1 MSENHQDVRLLLG
14 AYVLGALDRA
24 DVQQVEEHL
33 SGCPACRDEVADL
46 ATLPE
51 VLRRRP
57 ATDAA
62 TLRPPTPAELLPA
75 LLHQVA
81 AHRRRERKRW
91 ALGAAVAASVAALAV
106 GGGVTLLTRGPSPTG
121 NEIPLSATAG
131 SSVGHVQLTVKPWG
145 SALTVDLSGL
155 PVRGPFVLQT
165 TARDGHHEQ
174 AATWAA
180 TGTGI
185 VTVVGATSVT
195 PADVTRI
202 TVLGPDGQELAR
214 TTTLPG

>member
-1 MSENHQDVRLLLG
+1 M
-14 AYVLGALDRA
+14 
-24 DVQQVEEHL
+24 
-33 SGCPACRDEVADL
+33 
-46 ATLPE
+46 
-51 VLRRRP
+51 
-57 ATDAA
+57 
-62 TLRPPTPAELLPA
+62 
-75 LLHQVA
+75 
-81 AHRRRERKRW
+81 
-91 ALGAAVAASVAALAV
+91 AASVAALAV
-106 GGGVTLLTRGPSPTG
+106 GGGVALLTREPSPTG
-121 NEIPLSATAG
+121 QQIALSATAG
-131 SSVGHVQLTVKPWG
+131 SAVGHVQLTVKPWG

-180 TGTGI
+180 TGTGT

-202 TVLGPDGQELAR
+202 TVLGPDGQELAH

>member
-14 AYVLGALDRA
+14 AYVLGALDRP
-24 DVQQVEEHL
+24 DVLQVEEHL
-33 SGCPACRDEVADL
+33 PGYPACRDEVADL

-57 ATDAA
+57 PTDAA
-62 TLRPPTPAELLPA
+62 TLRPPTPTELLPT

-81 AHRRRERKRW
+81 DQRRRQRNRW
-91 ALGAAVAASVAALAV
+91 ALGTTVVASVAALAV
-106 GGGVTLLTRGPSPTG
+106 GGGVALLTRGPSPTG
-121 NEIPLSATAG
+121 QQIALSATAG
-131 SSVGHVQLTVKPWG
+131 SAFGHVQLTAKPWG

-165 TARDGHHEQ
+165 TARDGHQEQ

-202 TVLGPDGQELAR
+202 IVLGPDGQELAH